1 MRLLQAATSQ
11 LLLIDFQQR
20 LMPAIHDAEAVLANA
35 QRLALLAPQVG
46 VPVWGTEQS
55 VDKLGPNVAPLRAAC
70 GATLSK
76 TAFGACADGLL
87 DLLRPALAAGRA
99 QLVLAGCEAH
109 VCLLQTALGLRD
121 AGHDVWVVADAC
133 GSRAATSHAAA
144 MARLAAAGATLVTTE
159 MVGFE
164 WLATAGHP
172 AFRAWQALIR

>member
-1 MRLLQAATSQ
+1 MTDFNRHPSSYHHWQLQIDGDIAKPQ
-11 LLLIDFQQR
+11 LSRCLGLG
-20 LMPAIHDAEAVLANA
+20 DA
-35 QRLALLAPQVG
+35 
-46 VPVWGTEQS
+46 
-55 VDKLGPNVAPLRAAC
+55 K
-70 GATLSK
+70 
-76 TAFGACADGLL
+76 GLL